1 MPDHQPR
8 QKRHQCQQQP
18 AFAIR
23 KDCGTCGVMNP
34 EENGYSEQEKERIL
48 RACRERGSLRG
59 VERVFSAE
67 GCPRD
72 FECSL

>member
-1 MPDHQPR
+1 MPAATSFCYSQGLR
-8 QKRHQCQQQP
+8 
-18 AFAIR
+18 
-23 KDCGTCGVMNP
+23 TYGVMNP

-72 FECSL
+72 FESSL